1 MPDKAYFLDT
11 NVLVYG
17 YTSQS
22 DAKSD
27 IANALITS
35 GEAMVSAQVLNEF
48 CNTIRRKFADMYP
61 NIDTA
66 LDELVSVLPV
76 APLTLATTRSA
87 VGLSQR
93 YGWSYY
99 DALIVAVALEAG
111 CSVVLSE
118 DMQHGMFVDSRLR
131 IENPFLQS

>member
-61 NIDTA
+61 NID
-66 LDELVSVLPV
+66 PIF
-76 APLTLATTRSA
+76 
-87 VGLSQR
+87 LS
-93 YGWSYY
+93 
-99 DALIVAVALEAG
+99 
-111 CSVVLSE
+111 
-118 DMQHGMFVDSRLR
+118 
-131 IENPFLQS
+131 

>member
-1 MPDKAYFLDT
+1 MPTKAYFLDT
-11 NVLVYG
+11 NVLVYA
-17 YTSQS
+17 YTSRS

-48 CNTIRRKFADMYP
+48 CNTIRRKFAVMCA

-76 APLTLATTRSA
+76 AHRKSIFA
-87 VGLSQR
+87 VLS
-93 YGWSYY
+93 
-99 DALIVAVALEAG
+99 AG
-111 CSVVLSE
+111 CSCNALGCRGKANNHLTVHNSSSSNCPPSLKCTFCASAAE
-118 DMQHGMFVDSRLR
+118 
-131 IENPFLQS
+131 PK